1 MTVKSGY
8 ETKPTAEVRGSTAV
22 SDTIWKSR
30 PGESV
35 EGYGHNVTWFQR
47 DCNVGRECRAGLRE
61 GLHRDLYGAV
71 GNGTGVLVTEM
82 QEKDRWGCVWEV

>member
-1 MTVKSGY
+1 MWGGK
-8 ETKPTAEVRGSTAV
+8 
-22 SDTIWKSR
+22 
-30 PGESV
+30 
-35 EGYGHNVTWFQR
+35 
-47 DCNVGRECRAGLRE
+47 CRAGLRE

>member
-47 DCNVGRECRAGLRE
+47 DCNVGRE
-61 GLHRDLYGAV
+61 
-71 GNGTGVLVTEM
+71 M
-82 QEKDRWGCVWEV
+82 QGRT